1 MAQSASERS
10 GAGTVGRRPSVM
22 VIGLGNPLRHD
33 DAAGLV
39 IARRLRAR
47 PREAE
52 ITVCEHEGET
62 LALLDIWQGADAVV
76 LVDAIQSGAPPGTT
90 HRFDATSAP
99 IPARL
104 RSSSST
110 HAFGVGEAIELA
122 RALDR
127 LPRRV
132 VLFGLEGRRFD
143 AGRGLSDEVQAMT
156 ARLLEAVSSE
166 ARQLAG

>member
-1 MAQSASERS
+1 
-10 GAGTVGRRPSVM
+10 M
-22 VIGLGNPLRHD
+22 VIGIGNGLGHD

-39 IARRLRAR
+39 IARGLRASGH
-47 PREAE
+47 EAE
-52 ITVCEHEGET
+52 LTVHEHECET
-62 LALLDIWQGADAVV
+62 LGLLDIWQGADAVV
-76 LVDAIQSGAPPGTT
+76 LVDAIRSGAPPGTL
-90 HRFDATSAP
+90 HRFDATCAP

-122 RALDR
+122 RALGR

-132 VLFGLEGRRFD
+132 VLLGIEGRRFA
-143 AGRGLSDEVQAMT
+143 AGSGLSDEVEAMT
-156 ARLLEAVSSE
+156 AELLEAVLTE